1 MSGERLVALLLTS
14 GALAACASNG
24 ARTSAPPSNIV
35 SASLAAAATDKF
47 QSERADKHETM
58 GSGWSRYSHR
68 GLPNGIR
75 PFRVCRI
82 LFSPAQH
89 VLYCERFGNR
99 SIEPEFTQLAKFVAS
114 SIPKSYHQ
122 VTCEKAALAA
132 ARCLRWRLA
141 GNSWPEATFWAS
153 KGDSGN
159 YVYIFQVLPQ
169 PDVKPKSNLS
179 PHRPASQQP
188 HS

>member
-1 MSGERLVALLLTS
+1 MSGERERLVALLLTS

-24 ARTSAPPSNIV
+24 GRASSPSNIV
-35 SASLAAAATDKF
+35 SAALTAAATDKF
-47 QSERADKHETM
+47 QSERDDTHETM

-82 LFSPAQH
+82 LFSPAQR

-99 SIEPEFTQLAKFVAS
+99 SIEPEFTQLASFIAS
-114 SIPKSYHQ
+114 SVPKSYHE
-122 VTCEKAALAA
+122 VTCKLEKTALA

-169 PDVKPKSNLS
+169 PDVKPTSNLS
-179 PHRPASQQP
+179 RP
-188 HS
+188 